1 MSQSLRVSQL
11 EQANISQISF
21 VTAQENPTPDNTS
34 TPKASILNSVSARGI
49 PDCAGD
55 TTTRHSVRSFP
66 AARQTSYFS
75 EDFTEESALQP
86 SIRNSTSSGQ
96 TATNVPNNNN
106 NTHRNGTEDTEP
118 QSEKREES
126 TYTDTTTSTFASSDS
141 SKIHFRSMT
150 WLQCSAL
157 MIAETISLGILALP
171 SVLATI
177 GLIPGLLLILSM
189 GILAWYSGIGTAVLI
204 TMISVGIRSLPSN
217 PYTLWPRAHLSL
229 REAFLSITNIV
240 FAYAGHVAFFTFMS
254 ELREPDDFPKSLA
267 TLQIVEI
274 SLYLVS
280 AIVIYVYAGST
291 VTSPALGSAGPVV
304 SKIAFGVAI
313 PTIVIAGVIFG
324 HVASKYVFNKIF
336 AGSPHINTR
345 TKISTMSWMGITLL
359 LWIVAWVIAES
370 IPVFNELLGLVSSLF
385 ASWFTY
391 GLAGIMWL
399 FVHKG
404 RWNEGWWRGLF
415 LCNVGLVGVGAV
427 ICGMGLW
434 ASGVGIG
441 EGAREGRSW
450 SCGRE

>member
-1 MSQSLRVSQL
+1 MTQLLGVSQL
-11 EQANISQISF
+11 EQARISQLSF
-21 VTAQENPTPDNTS
+21 VTAQENQTPDNTS
-34 TPKASILNSVSARGI
+34 TPRASILNSVSAQGI
-49 PDCAGD
+49 PDHAGD
-55 TTTRHSVRSFP
+55 TPTRNSIRSFS
-66 AARQTSYFS
+66 AARHISYFS
-75 EDFTEESALQP
+75 EDFSDESALRP
-86 SIRNSTSSGQ
+86 SIHDSASSGQ
-96 TATNVPNNNN
+96 TATHIPSSS
-106 NTHRNGTEDTEP
+106 NTYSNGTEDIEA
-118 QSEKREES
+118 QSDKEEES
-126 TYTDTTTSTFASSDS
+126 TYTDITTPTSTTSPPPSSE
-141 SKIHFRSMT
+141 IHFRSMT

-204 TMISVGIRSLPSN
+204 TMISVGIRSPPSK

-345 TKISTMSWMGITLL
+345 TKMSTMSWMGITLL

-385 ASWFTY
+385 ASWFT
-391 GLAGIMWL
+391 
-399 FVHKG
+399 V
-404 RWNEGWWRGLF
+404 
-415 LCNVGLVGVGAV
+415 
-427 ICGMGLW
+427 
-434 ASGVGIG
+434 
-441 EGAREGRSW
+441 
-450 SCGRE
+450 